1 VFDGDG
7 FAFYKLVRST
17 DASVSWPMG
26 AGDSLAAYASSPDD
40 TYFKDYP
47 ACGKEWH
54 YRVFAVGNGEA
65 GYPVLAASNTVGA
78 FVECVS
84 KPTPPPP
91 SAMDFWAEVVD
102 GQVHLGWEAC
112 GADNFGAYKIVRSQ
126 TNTNPKYPLNDGT
139 ELIGAIGDPN
149 QTSFVDG
156 AVSSG
161 QTWHYRVLS
170 MANDGSGWYALG
182 LTDVITVT
190 IP

>member
-1 VFDGDG
+1 MWSAFGGDG
-7 FAFYKLVRST
+7 FGGYKVVRSSDSAVAWPLGSG
-17 DASVSWPMG
+17 DAL
-26 AGDSLAAYASSPDD
+26 AGYTGE
-40 TYFKDYP
+40 TYLKEFP
-47 ACGKEWH
+47 ACGKTWF
-54 YRVFAVGNGEA
+54 YRVFAVTDGSHA
-65 GYPVLAASNTVGA
+65 VLAASNTVSVSVA
-78 FVECVS
+78 CVV

-91 SAMDFWAEVVD
+91 TAMAFSAEVID
-102 GQVHLGWEAC
+102 GQVHLSWEAC

-139 ELIGAIGDPN
+139 ELIGAIGDSS

-182 LTDVITVT
+182 LTDVISVT